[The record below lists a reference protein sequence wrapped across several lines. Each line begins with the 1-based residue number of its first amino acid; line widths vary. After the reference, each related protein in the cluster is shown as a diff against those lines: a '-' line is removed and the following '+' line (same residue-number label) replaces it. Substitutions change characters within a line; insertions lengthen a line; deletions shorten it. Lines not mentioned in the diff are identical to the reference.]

1 MAPVVL
7 GVLLST
13 VKKTVSRLLVLV
25 VCLGYGVVRPTLGNV
40 AYKVRGPAH
49 PLHHAPASATPAL
62 LAPPKNYLAA
72 TSNSPRSTA

>member
-25 VCLGYGVVRPTLGNV
+25 VCLGYGVVRPTPGNV
-40 AYKVRGPAH
+40 AYQVRGPAH

-62 LAPPKNYLAA
+62 LAPPPP
-72 TSNSPRSTA
+72 PRPALPYFRRPLR